1 MIAVWVPF
9 IAADPGN
16 FFGVVVSGYLI
27 KRDWSLGWAR
37 KAVIIFGGI
46 GATLLI
52 PTIFTTNFYL
62 ITALFALATFSYASF
77 GTVANVLPSDLYDNA
92 SVATG

>member
-1 MIAVWVPF
+1 LIAVWVPF

-16 FFGVVVSGYLI
+16 FFGGVVSGYLI

-77 GTVANVLPSDLYDNA
+77 STVANVLPSDLYDNA